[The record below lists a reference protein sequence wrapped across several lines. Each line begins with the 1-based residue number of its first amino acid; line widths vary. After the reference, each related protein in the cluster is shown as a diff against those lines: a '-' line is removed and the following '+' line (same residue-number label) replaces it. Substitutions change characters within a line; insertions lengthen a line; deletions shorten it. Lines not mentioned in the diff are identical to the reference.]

1 MPKPRFVLF
10 LAALVIAACSAT
22 EPVAKPAPAPVA
34 APVANG
40 VAAPAGAPK
49 SLKAAMEGIE
59 EDWKAIEKA
68 IETGALGDGKAL
80 GAAAERCAA
89 VMKLAYD
96 PFEDREVPQ
105 FATYAREAEAALKAF
120 GAAAAKG
127 AAGEVKELGK
137 TLQSQHCAR
146 CHDAVEKVHG

>member
-1 MPKPRFVLF
+1 MQKPRFVLF
-10 LAALVIAACSAT
+10 FAAVVIAACSAT
-22 EPVAKPAPAPVA
+22 EPAPKPAAAGSPAA
-34 APVANG
+34 TT
-40 VAAPAGAPK
+40 APAGVPK

-80 GAAAERCAA
+80 GASAERCAA

-96 PFEDREVPQ
+96 PFEDKDVPQ

-127 AAGEVKELGK
+127 AADEVKELGK